1 MRLISQLKDHKID
14 QKGFTLIE
22 VILAVGISAVV
33 LTLVYSSLFQVIN
46 TKDTLET
53 RNEVSH
59 EVRVIFSRINRDISN
74 IYQRGKNYGVTA
86 PKTPYFLG
94 TVENENS
101 RLVFTSLAR
110 DSVLSGGRQSDQ
122 TEISYYLVALNE
134 DDFEEEKLYAL
145 VRRDNPYFGQED
157 EGIYFP
163 ISKRVS
169 DFDINYL
176 DEQTFNGLSE
186 EQKTEWNSAAVN
198 SLPLAVEI
206 NLAIRNERGEDER
219 YSKIISIPI
228 AY

>member
-86 PKTPYFLG
+86 PKTPYFL
-94 TVENENS
+94 
-101 RLVFTSLAR
+101 A
-110 DSVLSGGRQSDQ
+110 
-122 TEISYYLVALNE
+122 IPC
-134 DDFEEEKLYAL
+134 LY
-145 VRRDNPYFGQED
+145 QE
-157 EGIYFP
+157 
-163 ISKRVS
+163 
-169 DFDINYL
+169 
-176 DEQTFNGLSE
+176 
-186 EQKTEWNSAAVN
+186 
-198 SLPLAVEI
+198 
-206 NLAIRNERGEDER
+206 
-219 YSKIISIPI
+219 
-228 AY
+228 